1 MTDEP
6 GDAASDLALER
17 APARLPPW
25 RDLPVYLRGR
35 LEAGVLLP
43 DFTIVP
49 GSKFDPKAYADEKE
63 LRKMDIIIKAQLA
76 EGRPM
81 FYKSPGNSNERL
93 WGPTTMPGQRGYPL
107 HEKRTSSCVYLFWA
121 GVHQYS
127 VQTMHSEPS
136 TSGHVEIAETARL
149 KQQS

>member
-1 MTDEP
+1 M
-6 GDAASDLALER
+6 
-17 APARLPPW
+17 PPW

-81 FYKSPGNSNERL
+81 FYKSSGNSMWPWLNRANIKSKQIQFLARRRERADL
-93 WGPTTMPGQRGYPL
+93 GPDHHAWP
-107 HEKRTSSCVYLFWA
+107 A
-121 GVHQYS
+121 GIS
-127 VQTMHSEPS
+127 AP
-136 TSGHVEIAETARL
+136 
-149 KQQS
+149 

>member
-1 MTDEP
+1 MRVRRRVTDEP

-49 GSKFDPKAYADEKE
+49 GRAK
-63 LRKMDIIIKAQLA
+63 
-76 EGRPM
+76 
-81 FYKSPGNSNERL
+81 
-93 WGPTTMPGQRGYPL
+93 
-107 HEKRTSSCVYLFWA
+107 
-121 GVHQYS
+121 
-127 VQTMHSEPS
+127 
-136 TSGHVEIAETARL
+136 AETARL
-149 KQQS
+149 KEQS